1 MLTALGGI
9 SNSGKISV
17 NGTGVA
23 VGAAATHSSA
33 SVTLATF
40 AGGITNSGTISGAI
54 GIFVGGNAGLNQA
67 FLDQTPMESRPAT
80 APSGDA
86 VVTISSFS
94 GGIDN
99 RGSIVAN
106 HGPGIVVAGIAHSS
120 GSFTLATFAGGV
132 RNTATISAA
141 SLGILVEGQAFK
153 NGSVTISTF
162 AGGIGNSGSVLA
174 SAEGIMVAGRAI
186 GSNATVTISNF
197 AGGVSNGGTVSAGA
211 DGIAVGGLASG
222 IARPSRYRT
231 SPAASATAAG
241 FLRQPVRAS
250 SLAV

>member
-1 MLTALGGI
+1 
-9 SNSGKISV
+9 
-17 NGTGVA
+17 
-23 VGAAATHSSA
+23 
-33 SVTLATF
+33 
-40 AGGITNSGTISGAI
+40 
-54 GIFVGGNAGLNQA
+54 
-67 FLDQTPMESRPAT
+67 MESRPAT
-80 APSGDA
+80 APSGEA

-99 RGSIVAN
+99 RGGIVAN

-132 RNTATISAA
+132 RNAGTISAA

-162 AGGIGNSGSVLA
+162 AAGISNSGSVSA

-186 GSNATVTISNF
+186 GPNATVTISNF
-197 AGGVSNGGTVSAGA
+197 AGGVSNGGTVSAGT
-211 DGIAVGGLASG
+211 DGIVVGGLAMEPM
-222 IARPSRYRT
+222 RPSPYRT

-241 FLRQPVRAS
+241 FLRQPFGHRRWWRCA
-250 SLAV
+250 LQRIIHTRKLRRRRPQQRDNRGGR